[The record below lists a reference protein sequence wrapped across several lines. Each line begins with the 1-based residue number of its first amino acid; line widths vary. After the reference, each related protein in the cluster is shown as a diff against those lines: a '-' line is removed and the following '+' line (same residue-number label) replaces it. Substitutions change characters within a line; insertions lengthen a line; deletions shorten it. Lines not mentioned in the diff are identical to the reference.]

1 VRAFFA
7 ALFLL
12 AIASTARAQVPQPSY
27 SSSVDI
33 VSVDVNVVDQKGL
46 PVPDLGREDFTLVV
60 DGRVRKITSAQFIAV
75 EPTKPTSGAAPAPSF
90 NTNTAP
96 AGRMI
101 VLVVDRGSITPV
113 RSRDVFAA
121 AAKFVHGLDPADHV
135 ALYTIPTGPEI
146 EFTTDHAAIEEA
158 LGHIDGQGDFQRG
171 TLGIGVS
178 ESLAF
183 EKNNTIQMEHTI
195 ERVCGVRTEI
205 SGAGMSSG
213 QSEVMMCTKMVKEE
227 ATIVASY
234 AHERARNVMNGLHAI
249 LERLGSSETPKTM
262 MLVSEGLVVE
272 NERRILE
279 GFGRAAAAAHV
290 TLYALKP
297 EPSETDAS
305 QSRMPAVQAQDRA
318 VREEGLQYVS
328 GVGGGELFRILAD
341 PDFAFARVGAELSG
355 YYLLGFEPEPSDRD
369 GKAHQIA
376 VKVRRDNLLVRS
388 RREFGV
394 NLAHAKTGKEGI
406 ETLLSTPVLE
416 TGIPLTLT
424 TYVFQDPG
432 SLRVRLLV
440 AMDID
445 RALSPTG
452 QLSIGLVLLDEKGA
466 AGASLFQPAVPASV
480 SQLGMQRYFAT
491 LLVDPGPY
499 RLRVAVT
506 DEGGR
511 RGSVERKVWAYMRR
525 LSQFRATELLIG
537 DEGDAGRGADGI
549 LPSVTGEMSAGVLH
563 AYLELF
569 AEAPAAFARA
579 SVAIEVASTS
589 DGPALQ
595 TVAARL
601 QTPDTD
607 DHCRAASAAVP
618 LSQLPP
624 GAYVAR
630 AVVSLDGQKVGEVL
644 RPFRI
649 VQSRPGP

>member
-262 MLVSEGLVVE
+262 MLVSEGLWSK
-272 NERRILE
+272 
-279 GFGRAAAAAHV
+279 
-290 TLYALKP
+290 T
-297 EPSETDAS
+297 SDAS
-305 QSRMPAVQAQDRA
+305 WR
-318 VREEGLQYVS
+318 VS
-328 GVGGGELFRILAD
+328 DAPPR
-341 PDFAFARVGAELSG
+341 
-355 YYLLGFEPEPSDRD
+355 
-369 GKAHQIA
+369 
-376 VKVRRDNLLVRS
+376 
-388 RREFGV
+388 
-394 NLAHAKTGKEGI
+394 
-406 ETLLSTPVLE
+406 
-416 TGIPLTLT
+416 PLT
-424 TYVFQDPG
+424 
-432 SLRVRLLV
+432 
-440 AMDID
+440 
-445 RALSPTG
+445 
-452 QLSIGLVLLDEKGA
+452 
-466 AGASLFQPAVPASV
+466 
-480 SQLGMQRYFAT
+480 
-491 LLVDPGPY
+491 
-499 RLRVAVT
+499 
-506 DEGGR
+506 
-511 RGSVERKVWAYMRR
+511 
-525 LSQFRATELLIG
+525 
-537 DEGDAGRGADGI
+537 
-549 LPSVTGEMSAGVLH
+549 
-563 AYLELF
+563 
-569 AEAPAAFARA
+569 
-579 SVAIEVASTS
+579 
-589 DGPALQ
+589 
-595 TVAARL
+595 
-601 QTPDTD
+601 
-607 DHCRAASAAVP
+607 
-618 LSQLPP
+618 
-624 GAYVAR
+624 
-630 AVVSLDGQKVGEVL
+630 
-644 RPFRI
+644 
-649 VQSRPGP
+649 